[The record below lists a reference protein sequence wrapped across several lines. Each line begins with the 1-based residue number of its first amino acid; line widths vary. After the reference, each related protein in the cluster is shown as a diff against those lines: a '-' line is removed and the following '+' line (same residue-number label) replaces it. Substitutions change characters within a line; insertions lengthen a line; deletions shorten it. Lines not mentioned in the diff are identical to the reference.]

1 MSAPFGELADGTPA
15 EIYTLRNNRGL
26 EARVISYGAIIT
38 SLRTPDS
45 DGQYAD
51 IVLGFDD
58 LDGYVQRSPY
68 FGAVVGR
75 FANRIANGRFVLDGK
90 TYQLPINDPPN
101 TLHGGDRGFDK
112 VVWDVKPRKGD
123 DVLELSHT
131 SPDGDQ
137 GFPGELIARVIY
149 TLSDDNELSVEYHAT
164 TTKPTP
170 VNLSQHS
177 YFNLT
182 GDARRDVLNH
192 LITLSADRYTPIDA
206 TKIPTGELASVE
218 GTPFDLRLPTRIG
231 ARIDVDDEQLRYGN
245 GFDHNFVLN
254 RTEPGL
260 MHVGHVAEPDSGR
273 IMEVYTTEPGVQF
286 YSGNS
291 LDGSIRGKGGHA
303 YGARCAFCLETQHFP
318 DSPNHPEF
326 PSTILRPGEELS
338 SRTVFA
344 FGAQRDD

>member
-1 MSAPFGELADGTPA
+1 MSAPFGELADGTPV

-26 EARVISYGAIIT
+26 EARVISYGAIIV

-51 IVLGFDD
+51 IVLGFDN
-58 LDGYVQRSPY
+58 LEGYVQHSPY

-75 FANRIANGRFVLDGK
+75 YANRIARGRFTLDGRAHE
-90 TYQLPINDPPN
+90 LPINDPPN
-101 TLHGGDRGFDK
+101 TLHGGSRGFDK
-112 VVWDVKPRKGD
+112 LVWTASARSSD
-123 DVLELSHT
+123 DELELTCT

-137 GFPGELIARVIY
+137 GFPGELTARVTY
-149 TLSDDNELSVEYHAT
+149 TLTDENELRVEYRAT

-192 LITLSADRYTPIDA
+192 LITLSADRYTPVDA
-206 TKIPTGELASVE
+206 TMIPTGELASVE

-231 ARIDVDDEQLRYGN
+231 ARVDVDDEQLRHGG

-260 MHVGHVAEPDSGR
+260 MHAGHVAEPDSGR
-273 IMEVYTTEPGVQF
+273 IMEIYTTEPGVQF

-303 YGARCAFCLETQHFP
+303 YGRRCGFCLETQHFP
-318 DSPNHPEF
+318 DSPNHPGF
-326 PSTILRPGEELS
+326 PSTILRPGEELT

-344 FGAQRDD
+344 FSAQRDG

>member
-1 MSAPFGELADGTPA
+1 MSAPFGELADGTPV

-26 EARVISYGAIIT
+26 EARVISYGAIIV

-51 IVLGFDD
+51 IVLGFDN
-58 LDGYVQRSPY
+58 LEGYVQHSPY

-75 FANRIANGRFVLDGK
+75 YANRIARGRFTLDGRAHE
-90 TYQLPINDPPN
+90 LPINDPPN
-101 TLHGGDRGFDK
+101 TLHGGSRGFDK
-112 VVWDVKPRKGD
+112 LVWTASARSSD
-123 DVLELSHT
+123 DELELTCT

-137 GFPGELIARVIY
+137 GFPGELTARVTY
-149 TLSDDNELSVEYHAT
+149 TLTDENELRVEYRAT

-170 VNLSQHS
+170 VTLSQHS

-182 GDARRDVLNH
+182 GEARRDVLNH
-192 LITLSADRYTPIDA
+192 LITLSADRYTPVDA
-206 TKIPTGELASVE
+206 TMIPTGELASVE

-231 ARIDVDDEQLRYGN
+231 ARVDVDDEQLRHGG

-260 MHVGHVAEPDSGR
+260 MHAGHVAEPDSGR
-273 IMEVYTTEPGVQF
+273 IMEIYTTEPGVQF

-303 YGARCAFCLETQHFP
+303 YGRRCGFCLETQHFP
-318 DSPNHPEF
+318 DSPNHPGF
-326 PSTILRPGEELS
+326 PSTILRPGEEFS

-344 FGAQRDD
+344 FSAQRDG

>member
-1 MSAPFGELADGTPA
+1 MSAPFGELADGTPV

-26 EARVISYGAIIT
+26 EARVISYGAIIV

-51 IVLGFDD
+51 IVLGFDN
-58 LDGYVQRSPY
+58 LEGYVQHSPY

-75 FANRIANGRFVLDGK
+75 YANRIARGRFTLDGRAHE
-90 TYQLPINDPPN
+90 LPINDPPN
-101 TLHGGDRGFDK
+101 TLHGGSRGFDK
-112 VVWDVKPRKGD
+112 LVWTASARSSD
-123 DVLELSHT
+123 DELELTCT

-137 GFPGELIARVIY
+137 GFPGELTARVTY
-149 TLSDDNELSVEYHAT
+149 TLTDENELRVEYRAT

-170 VNLSQHS
+170 VTLSQHS

-182 GDARRDVLNH
+182 GEARRDVLNH
-192 LITLSADRYTPIDA
+192 LITLSADRYTPVDA
-206 TKIPTGELASVE
+206 TMIPTGELASVE

-231 ARIDVDDEQLRYGN
+231 ARVDVDDEQLRHGG

-260 MHVGHVAEPDSGR
+260 MHAGHVAEPDSGR
-273 IMEVYTTEPGVQF
+273 IMEIYTTEPGVQF

-303 YGARCAFCLETQHFP
+303 YGRRCGFCLETQHFP
-318 DSPNHPEF
+318 DSPNHPGF
-326 PSTILRPGEELS
+326 PSTILRPGEELT

-344 FGAQRDD
+344 FSAQRDG

>member
-1 MSAPFGELADGTPA
+1 MSAPFGELADGTPV

-26 EARVISYGAIIT
+26 EARVISYGAIIV

-51 IVLGFDD
+51 IVLGFDN
-58 LDGYVQRSPY
+58 LEGYVQHSPY

-75 FANRIANGRFVLDGK
+75 YANRIARGRFTLDGRAHE
-90 TYQLPINDPPN
+90 LPINDPPN
-101 TLHGGDRGFDK
+101 TLHGGSRGFDK
-112 VVWDVKPRKGD
+112 LVWTASARSSD
-123 DVLELSHT
+123 DELDLTCT

-137 GFPGELIARVIY
+137 GFPGELTARVTY
-149 TLSDDNELSVEYHAT
+149 TLTDENELRVEYRAT

-192 LITLSADRYTPIDA
+192 LITLSADRYTPVDA
-206 TKIPTGELASVE
+206 TMIPTGELASVE

-231 ARIDVDDEQLRYGN
+231 ARVDVDDEQLRHGG

-260 MHVGHVAEPDSGR
+260 MHAGHVAEPDSGR
-273 IMEVYTTEPGVQF
+273 IMEIYTTEPGVQF

-303 YGARCAFCLETQHFP
+303 YGRRCGFCLETQHFP
-318 DSPNHPEF
+318 DSPNHPGF
-326 PSTILRPGEELS
+326 PSTILRPGEELT

-344 FGAQRDD
+344 FSAQRDG

>member
-1 MSAPFGELADGTPA
+1 MSAPFGELADGTPV

-26 EARVISYGAIIT
+26 EARVISYGAIIV

-51 IVLGFDD
+51 IVLGFDN
-58 LDGYVQRSPY
+58 LEGYVQHSPY

-75 FANRIANGRFVLDGK
+75 YANRIARGRFTLDGRAHE
-90 TYQLPINDPPN
+90 LPINDPPN
-101 TLHGGDRGFDK
+101 TLHGGSRGFDK
-112 VVWDVKPRKGD
+112 LVWTGSARSSD
-123 DVLELSHT
+123 DELELTCT

-137 GFPGELIARVIY
+137 GFPGELTARVTY
-149 TLSDDNELSVEYHAT
+149 TLTDENELRVEYRAT

-170 VNLSQHS
+170 VTLSQHS

-182 GDARRDVLNH
+182 GEARRDVLNH
-192 LITLSADRYTPIDA
+192 LITLSADRYTPVDA
-206 TKIPTGELASVE
+206 TMIPTGELASVE

-231 ARIDVDDEQLRYGN
+231 ARVDVDDEQLRHGG

-260 MHVGHVAEPDSGR
+260 MHAGHVAEPDSGR
-273 IMEVYTTEPGVQF
+273 IMEIYTTEPGVQF

-291 LDGSIRGKGGHA
+291 LDGSIRGKGGRA
-303 YGARCAFCLETQHFP
+303 YGRRCGFCLETQHFP
-318 DSPNHPEF
+318 DSPNHPGF
-326 PSTILRPGEELS
+326 PSTILRPGEELT

-344 FGAQRDD
+344 FSAQRDG